1 MKASLAALAFGL
13 LVSSCAHLPPGVAH
27 PPATTP
33 EARAAASRWQHE
45 LDAFARAERKRPV
58 ATGGVVFVGSSTIRM
73 WTTLSQDFPQ
83 RPGLVNRGFGGSTL
97 ADIALLA
104 EPLVVRLRPAQVV
117 LYAGDND
124 LAEGRSPAQV
134 AADFTRFVV
143 VVQGAL
149 PGVRIDYI
157 AIKPSPLREAL
168 MPRMREANA
177 LIEAQTKTLPNT
189 GYIDVFTP
197 MLDAAGRPRAEL
209 FIADGLHLN
218 AAGYRLWQAAMAPR
232 LIPPR

>member
-1 MKASLAALAFGL
+1 M
-13 LVSSCAHLPPGVAH
+13 
-27 PPATTP
+27 PAGPTTY
-33 EARAAASRWQHE
+33 
-45 LDAFARAERKRPV
+45 
-58 ATGGVVFVGSSTIRM
+58 
-73 WTTLSQDFPQ
+73 
-83 RPGLVNRGFGGSTL
+83 GF
-97 ADIALLA
+97 
-104 EPLVVRLRPAQVV
+104 
-117 LYAGDND
+117 
-124 LAEGRSPAQV
+124 
-134 AADFTRFVV
+134 
-143 VVQGAL
+143 AL